1 MVRVVMLPPQR
12 LWKMTRS
19 LSRDAWQAMSQAE
32 KAIYGATSIDGFFSL
47 CCVYITRYHEQPF
60 AAKNAFRGVLGAIEK
75 IPTQAE
81 STAGLQRVM
90 LFKTL
95 RDYAA
100 LRDRGFDRAGAV
112 QMLIGSEE
120 DPENE

>member
-1 MVRVVMLPPQR
+1 MLLPSLI

-19 LSRDAWQAMSQAE
+19 LSRDLWQAMSQAE
-32 KAIYGATSIDGFFSL
+32 KAIYSITSIDGFFSL
-47 CCVYITRYHEQPF
+47 CCVYIPRYHEQPF

-75 IPTQAE
+75 IPTQAD

-100 LRDRGFDRAGAV
+100 LRDRNFDRAGAV

-120 DPENE
+120 DPDND